1 MVGRII
7 QKGMNEMSER
17 NVREGGKQRGKSVW
31 VGFFLLSGMRT
42 GLAGHDGVK
51 DRIWRD
57 E

>member
-1 MVGRII
+1 
-7 QKGMNEMSER
+7 MSER

-57 E
+57 ERGKNTGGS